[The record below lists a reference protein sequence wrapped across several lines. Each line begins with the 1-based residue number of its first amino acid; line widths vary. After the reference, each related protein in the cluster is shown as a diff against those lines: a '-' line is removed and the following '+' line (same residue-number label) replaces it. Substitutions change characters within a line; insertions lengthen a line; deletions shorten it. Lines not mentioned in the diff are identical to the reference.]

1 MTPAGEAYTYS
12 ANDMSV
18 GDVDGD
24 GQYEFFVK
32 WDPSNAK
39 DVSQKGYTGKTY
51 IDAYT
56 LDGQLLYRIDL
67 GVNIRA
73 GAHYTQML
81 VYDFDG
87 DGKAEMMFKTAP
99 GTKIIKYNKKG
110 KVTSEKYITLPKQDR
125 KAGYSNEDDYR
136 LSADGYYDH
145 VVDMFKNW
153 HKHDEVVKGNWPATL
168 EEAFGMEKNITTH
181 YLSKM
186 PRAWPT
192 TSLMYM
198 R

>member
-1 MTPAGEAYTYS
+1 MGPFQRQGCIS
-12 ANDMSV
+12 
-18 GDVDGD
+18 
-24 GQYEFFVK
+24 
-32 WDPSNAK
+32 
-39 DVSQKGYTGKTY
+39 KGYTGKTY
-51 IDAYT
+51 VDCYT

-110 KVTSEKYITLPKQDR
+110 KVTSEKYITLPKEDR

-145 VVDMFKNW
+145 VVDMFKTGTN
-153 HKHDEVVKGNWPATL
+153 TRRL
-168 EEAFGMEKNITTH
+168 
-181 YLSKM
+181 
-186 PRAWPT
+186 
-192 TSLMYM
+192 
-198 R
+198 